1 MALRENL
8 QEILD
13 NYKSARKDSFST
25 SHPICQNFKAF
36 SRSLGNTTLL
46 ESFPTIKVD
55 WSNGKGNWAT
65 VPWIVLLD
73 HRVTTTTQEGVY
85 CVLLFREDMSGVYL
99 TFNQGVT
106 NLHKKLGTKESKR
119 ILEDKAELIQNKCQN
134 LINYDF
140 YLNNNIDL
148 RTSSHLGK
156 RYIFS
161 TIAHK
166 FYETHNIPSDEI
178 ILNDLEQ
185 LLTSYSEYIQNMN
198 EILSGDNQTMND
210 QDSLSANSSER
221 SSALNLILYGPP
233 GTGKTYSAIRHAVK
247 ICDGEIPVDE
257 NEFSQRFKELLE
269 SDQISMVTFHQSY
282 GYEEFVEGIRPV
294 LIDGGDGGP
303 GEVFGD
309 GIQYECR
316 DGIFKKLCLL
326 AKDSPLSSVQSGNF
340 DLAAANVWKMSL
352 GNTLIPDQAFVYDD
366 CIKNNYILLGYGE
379 GLDFSKCNNREE
391 VRDKLRGN
399 NPDIKDNDYHITSVN
414 IFKNKVKNDDLVI
427 ISDGNR
433 KFRAIGQVVGDY
445 QFLSKNEYGQMRP
458 VKWLAVFEESLP
470 REKIIKKVF
479 SQATIYQL
487 HNKILKIDELS
498 EFLSPKFNKVAKNHV
513 LIIDEINRGN
523 VSKVLGEL
531 ITLLEPDKR
540 LGAPNEIIL
549 TLPYSGELFGVPAN
563 IYIIGTMNTSDRS
576 IAFIDSALRRRFEFI
591 EMLPDLDVIK
601 NAIGSGGKIN
611 EVSILDLLKSL
622 NQRIELIYDRDHQIG
637 HSYFMKAKS
646 LFDLRAIF
654 LSEIIPLL
662 QEYFYSDWDKVCQIL
677 GCPYD
682 LETGE
687 ILRENN
693 FPMIQAS
700 MLTAMDSLGFELD
713 EVENSFRY
721 EINPEFVSADENAL
735 IEFFNGVLK

>member
-8 QEILD
+8 QKILD
-13 NYKSARKDSFST
+13 NYNSARKDSFST
-25 SHPICQNFKAF
+25 SHPICQYFQAF
-36 SRSLGNTTLL
+36 SQSLGNTTLL
-46 ESFPTIKVD
+46 ESSPTIKVK

-85 CVLLFREDMSGVYL
+85 CVFLFRDDMSGVYL

-106 NLHKKLGTKESKR
+106 NLHKEVGTKESKKV
-119 ILEDKAELIQNKCQN
+119 LELKANIIRLKSKN
-134 LINYDF
+134 LIGYDF
-140 YLNNNIDL
+140 YLDNDIDL
-148 RTSSHLGK
+148 KTTSHLGK
-156 RYIFS
+156 RYEFS

-166 FYETHNIPSDEI
+166 LYETHNIPSDEI
-178 ILNDLEQ
+178 ILNDIDQ
-185 LLTSYSEYIQNMN
+185 LLGSYSKYIENMN
-198 EILSGDNQTMND
+198 ETLSGDNKTMND
-210 QDSLSANSSER
+210 QDGLSANSSEK

-233 GTGKTYSAIRHAVK
+233 GTGKTYSAIRRAVK
-247 ICDGEIPVDE
+247 ICDGDLPDDKT
-257 NEFSQRFKELLE
+257 EFAQRFKELLE

-294 LIDGGDGGP
+294 LIDGGDGGS
-303 GEVFGD
+303 GEAFGD

-326 AKDSPLSSVQSGNF
+326 AKDSPLSSAQSGNL
-340 DLAAANVWKMSL
+340 DLAAANIWKMSL
-352 GNTLIPDQAFVYDD
+352 GNTLIPDQAFIYDD

-379 GLDFSKCNNREE
+379 GLNFSECDNREE
-391 VRDKLRGN
+391 VRDKLREN

-414 IFKNKVKNDDLVI
+414 IFKNKVKNGDLVI

-433 KFRAIGQVVGDY
+433 KFRAIGKIIGDY
-445 QFLSKNEYGQMRP
+445 QFCSESEYGQMRP
-458 VKWLAVFEESLP
+458 VKWLAVFDESLP

-487 HNKILKIDELS
+487 HNKILKIDGLS
-498 EFLSPKFNKVAKNHV
+498 DLLSPKINKVAKNYV
-513 LIIDEINRGN
+513 LIVDEINRGN

-540 LGAPNEIIL
+540 LDAPNEIIV
-549 TLPYSGELFGVPAN
+549 TLPYSGEQFGVPGN
-563 IYIIGTMNTSDRS
+563 IYIVGTMNTSDRS

-591 EMLPDLDVIK
+591 EMLPDLGVIEK
-601 NAIGSGGKIN
+601 AIGGGGKIN

-637 HSYFMKAKS
+637 HSYFMKTKS
-646 LFDLRAIF
+646 LSDLREIF

-662 QEYFYSDWDKVCQIL
+662 QEYFYSDWNKVCQIL

-682 LETGE
+682 LDTGE
-687 ILRENN
+687 MLRENK

-713 EVENSFRY
+713 EVENSLRY
-721 EINPEFVSADENAL
+721 EINPEFVSADENIL
-735 IEFFNGVLK
+735 IEFFNGV